1 MSPQVHPVLTQNCSW
16 SWQKLW
22 LFFAPRRTQR
32 THPLARATSCPEHL
46 QLQRSEKFIGSLSWG
61 KASSDSQMVNRNQKI
76 TRQETGAMC
85 CVCHMSFEVVFE
97 QCSICSILFLS
108 LFIFVKA
115 STRESSTLFTTTS
128 GTSGFNMF
136 KSIPYTSQWRSLSVR
151 VAKTKRV
158 SNHQAVSGSNSPPR
172 ILIGKGVRRFLS
184 ISVAWNVSGGA
195 PGIYPAWVLWFVLKC
210 SVASYGNVR
219 GVQIKSRSWLNKS
232 NEFMIK
238 V

>member
-46 QLQRSEKFIGSLSWG
+46 QLQRSETFIGSLSWG
-61 KASSDSQMVNRNQKI
+61 KASSDSQYSQMVNKNDKI

-85 CVCHMSFEVVFE
+85 CVCHVSFEVVFE
-97 QCSICSILFLS
+97 RCSILFLS
-108 LFIFVKA
+108 IFIFVKA
-115 STRESSTLFTTTS
+115 STRESSTLFTTTR

-136 KSIPYTSQWRSLSVR
+136 IPIPYTSQWRSLSVR
-151 VAKTKRV
+151 VAKTNGV
-158 SNHQAVSGSNSPPR
+158 SNHQPVSGSNSPPR

-195 PGIYPAWVLWFVLKC
+195 PRLSPVICLEMLSSQLWEL
-210 SVASYGNVR
+210 
-219 GVQIKSRSWLNKS
+219 
-232 NEFMIK
+232 
-238 V
+238 